1 MESDNSAFRL
11 LLNALTGAETFQ
23 GRWRPKQEASLTPPC
38 SNLRS
43 HGRKC
48 SVLKK
53 VLATLLGVFGYA
65 RSDSTPGDM
74 CLFGPLIKP
83 LGGNISPTQ
92 GYVLSLNTTRH
103 ASQPVDGFVDMSF
116 VS

>member
-1 MESDNSAFRL
+1 L
-11 LLNALTGAETFQ
+11 
-23 GRWRPKQEASLTPPC
+23 PP
-38 SNLRS
+38 L
-43 HGRKC
+43 
-48 SVLKK
+48 V
-53 VLATLLGVFGYA
+53 
-65 RSDSTPGDM
+65 
-74 CLFGPLIKP
+74 KP